1 VIESQR
7 ARQAREAQPLRA
19 AAQTRTS
26 IPAVMCVSRRHG
38 PLGFGPG
45 RAGRDGRK
53 RGTRVLTA
61 GGAGGWEARRA
72 YTADAARHHA
82 DAEER
87 ARARAELRLQRER
100 AQQRHLRRPSTEGPP
115 PRGRRDTAVGCGRGA
130 SRAPRPSSADGRR
143 GADDVGRAGAR
154 SCGGGVG
161 GGLLVAAPSAPRA
174 RPRSAPGLHTGRALL
189 AHSMK
194 IGAAVTTYSTHRA
207 PGPVRERHRP
217 DR

>member
-1 VIESQR
+1 MIGSQR

-100 AQQRHLRRPSTEGPP
+100 AQKRHLRRPGKAAPL
-115 PRGRRDTAVGCGRGA
+115 GRRNTPVGCGRGA
-130 SRAPRPSSADGRR
+130 SRAPGRR
-143 GADDVGRAGAR
+143 QQMGAEAPTMSVARGHGAAAAAEGVWWPHRLLRELGRGQPQVCTRAGP
-154 SCGGGVG
+154 CW
-161 GGLLVAAPSAPRA
+161 
-174 RPRSAPGLHTGRALL
+174 HTA
-189 AHSMK
+189 
-194 IGAAVTTYSTHRA
+194 
-207 PGPVRERHRP
+207 
-217 DR
+217 